1 MAHAADAGQQQ
12 CCEPRFN
19 PAKVRSWSYSM
30 NVRSAALGLI
40 CLLALL
46 PAPARA
52 FTEIEVR
59 KDHDGA
65 GPSHI
70 FQLHDGVVAVV
81 DPLGGTI
88 SAYADTHD
96 APVRTANMPVGFR
109 PWRLVRLPSSVAI
122 ISEDGRS
129 RIEVAR
135 DQTVWPHEFALSEH
149 HASDA
154 AYRVAP
160 LARTSAGIMLQPFH
174 GAGAL
179 AIRAIGPYYVA
190 SARELERFADGRRYV
205 LWKEYYVDD
214 PPAEEPDEP
223 HIKVNVYVGRFER
236 DGTLSGVATL
246 PIAVM
251 SRVGFDYATILP
263 EGTIALLASI
273 VANGRPGPFKIYHL
287 AFAKPSSY
295 LAALQKA
302 AGRARHWADP
312 PPVADIF
319 PIAEPKVTAV
329 DGSRSSRADAGE
341 QTRPVLPRAEMR
353 QQMDAYR
360 DHRWTLLE
368 ANRRNPC
375 STVIMPGV
383 EIVCRNQL
391 RFVLP
396 SEQERLRTPVA
407 MRGVPYDWGGNDSL
421 ERFDD
426 KIERGFIAG
435 NIGGT
440 FWSPGSRRVTAGVDC
455 SGLVSNV
462 WHLDHHAGTSELP
475 DLTEPVARLD
485 RMRVGDVLL
494 RPDHHVALYREQV
507 DLDGASIGIRVT
519 EAASRCGGVC
529 DSIYELDHFQDYMLR
544 RFSPER

>member
-1 MAHAADAGQQQ
+1 
-12 CCEPRFN
+12 
-19 PAKVRSWSYSM
+19 M
-30 NVRSAALGLI
+30 NIRSAALGLM
-40 CLLALL
+40 CLLGLL
-46 PAPARA
+46 PAPVAA

-59 KDHDGA
+59 QDHDGA

-70 FQLHDGVVAVV
+70 FQLHDSVVAVV
-81 DPLGGTI
+81 DPLDGTI
-88 SAYADTHD
+88 SAYADTQG
-96 APVRTANMPVGFR
+96 APVRTASMPVGFH
-109 PWRLVRLPSSVAI
+109 PWRLVRLPGSVAI

-135 DQTVWPHEFALSEH
+135 DQTAWPREFTVSEH
-149 HASDA
+149 HAADV

-160 LARTSAGIMLQPFH
+160 LVRTSAGISLKPFR

-179 AIRAIGPYYVA
+179 SVRAIGPYYVA
-190 SARELERFADGRRYV
+190 SARELERFGDGRRYV
-205 LWKEYYVDD
+205 LWKEYYVSE
-214 PPAEEPDEP
+214 PPREGPDER
-223 HIKVNVYVGRFER
+223 HIEVNVYVGRFER
-236 DGTLSGVATL
+236 DGTLSGLAAL

-263 EGTIALLASI
+263 DGKIALLASI
-273 VANGRPGPFKIYHL
+273 VTDGKPGPFKIYHL
-287 AFAKPSSY
+287 AFAKPSPY
-295 LAALQKA
+295 IAALQKA
-302 AGRARHWADP
+302 VGRARHWTYP
-312 PPVADIF
+312 PPVPEVF
-319 PIAEPKVTAV
+319 PIAEPKTEIVAAV
-329 DGSRSSRADAGE
+329 ERGRGSGADAVE
-341 QTRPVLPRAEMR
+341 QTRPVPPRAEMR

-360 DHRWTLLE
+360 DHRWTLVE

-375 STVIMPGV
+375 STTIMPGV
-383 EIVCRNQL
+383 EINCRNQS

-407 MRGVPYDWGGNDSL
+407 MRGVPYDWGGSDSL

-426 KIERGFIAG
+426 KIKRGFIAG

-440 FWSPGSRRVTAGVDC
+440 FWSAGSRRVTAGVDC
-455 SGLVSNV
+455 SGFVSNV

-475 DLTEPVARLD
+475 DLTEPVAQLD

-494 RPDHHVALYREQV
+494 LPDCHVALYREQV

-519 EAASRCGGVC
+519 EAASRCGAVC
-529 DSIYELDHFQDYMLR
+529 DSIYEIDHFQNYMLR

>member
-1 MAHAADAGQQQ
+1 
-12 CCEPRFN
+12 
-19 PAKVRSWSYSM
+19 
-30 NVRSAALGLI
+30 
-40 CLLALL
+40 
-46 PAPARA
+46 
-52 FTEIEVR
+52 
-59 KDHDGA
+59 
-65 GPSHI
+65 
-70 FQLHDGVVAVV
+70 VVAVV
-81 DPLGGTI
+81 DPLDGTI
-88 SAYADTHD
+88 SAYADTHGM
-96 APVRTANMPVGFR
+96 PVRTTKMPVGFR
-109 PWRLVRLPSSVAI
+109 PWRLVRLRGSVAI

-135 DQTVWPHEFALSEH
+135 DQTAWPGEFALSEH
-149 HASDA
+149 HSGDA

-160 LARTSAGIMLQPFH
+160 LVRTSAGISLRPFR

-179 AIRAIGPYYVA
+179 PIRAIGPYYVA
-190 SARELERFADGRRYV
+190 SARELERFGDGRRYV
-205 LWKEYYVDD
+205 LWKEYYMSE
-214 PPAEEPDEP
+214 PPSAGPGE

-236 DGTLSGVATL
+236 DGTLSGLAAL

-263 EGTIALLASI
+263 DGTIALLASI
-273 VANGRPGPFKIYHL
+273 VAGGKPGPFKIYHL
-287 AFAKPSSY
+287 AFAKPSPY

-302 AGRARHWADP
+302 AGRARHWAYP

-319 PIAEPKVTAV
+319 PIAVPKAV
-329 DGSRSSRADAGE
+329 FVAAVEGGHSSSADAVE
-341 QTRPVLPRAEMR
+341 QTRPVPPRAELR
-353 QQMDAYR
+353 RQMDAYR
-360 DHRWTLLE
+360 DHRWTLVE

-375 STVIMPGV
+375 STMITPGV
-383 EIVCRNQL
+383 EIGCRNQS

-396 SEQERLRTPVA
+396 SAQERLRTPVA
-407 MRGVPYDWGGNDSL
+407 MRGVPYDWGGSDSL

-426 KIERGFIAG
+426 KIKRGFIAG

-440 FWSPGSRRVTAGVDC
+440 FWSAGSRRVTAGVDC

-494 RPDHHVALYREQV
+494 LPDHHVALYREQV

-519 EAASRCGGVC
+519 EAASRCGAVC
-529 DSIYELDHFQDYMLR
+529 DSIYEIDHFQDYMLR
-544 RFSPER
+544 RFGQR

>member
-1 MAHAADAGQQQ
+1 M
-12 CCEPRFN
+12 CL
-19 PAKVRSWSYSM
+19 
-30 NVRSAALGLI
+30 LGL
-40 CLLALL
+40 
-46 PAPARA
+46 PSAPAAA

-59 KDHDGA
+59 QDHDGA

-70 FQLHDGVVAVV
+70 FHLHDSVVAVV
-81 DPLGGTI
+81 DPLDGSI
-88 SAYADTHD
+88 SAYADTHG
-96 APVRTANMPVGFR
+96 APVRTASIPVGFH

-135 DQTVWPHEFALSEH
+135 DQTAWPREFALIEN

-160 LARTSAGIMLQPFH
+160 LVRTSAGISLQPFR
-174 GAGAL
+174 GAAAL
-179 AIRAIGPYYVA
+179 PIRAIGPYYVA
-190 SARELERFADGRRYV
+190 SARELERFGDGRRYV
-205 LWKEYYVDD
+205 LWKEFYMSE
-214 PPAEEPDEP
+214 PPPEESDEQR
-223 HIKVNVYVGRFER
+223 IKVNVYVGRFER
-236 DGTLSGVATL
+236 EGTLSGLATL

-263 EGTIALLASI
+263 DGTIALLASI
-273 VANGRPGPFKIYHL
+273 VADGKPGPFKIYHL
-287 AFAKPSSY
+287 AFAKPSPY

-302 AGRARHWADP
+302 VGRGRHWAY

-319 PIAEPKVTAV
+319 PIAVPKPVIVAAV
-329 DGSRSSRADAGE
+329 EGGRDSGADAVE
-341 QTRPVLPRAEMR
+341 QTRPVPPRAEWR
-353 QQMDAYR
+353 RQMDAYR
-360 DHRWTLLE
+360 DHRWTLVE

-375 STVIMPGV
+375 STMITPGV
-383 EIVCRNQL
+383 EIDCRNQR

-407 MRGVPYDWGGNDSL
+407 MRGVPYDWGGSDSL

-426 KIERGFIAG
+426 KIKRGFIAG

-440 FWSPGSRRVTAGVDC
+440 FRSAGSRRVTAGADC

-494 RPDHHVALYREQV
+494 LPDHHVALYREQV

-519 EAASRCGGVC
+519 EASSRCGAVC
-529 DSIYELDHFQDYMLR
+529 DSIYEIDHFQDYMLR
-544 RFSPER
+544 RFGQR

>member
-1 MAHAADAGQQQ
+1 
-12 CCEPRFN
+12 
-19 PAKVRSWSYSM
+19 M
-30 NVRSAALGLI
+30 NISSVALGLM
-40 CLLALL
+40 CLLGLL
-46 PAPARA
+46 PASAAA

-59 KDHDGA
+59 QDHDGA

-70 FQLHDGVVAVV
+70 FHLHDGVVAVV
-81 DPLGGTI
+81 DPLDGTI
-88 SAYADTHD
+88 SAYVDTHG
-96 APVRTANMPVGFR
+96 APTRTANVPVGFR
-109 PWRLVRLPSSVAI
+109 PWRLVRLAGSVAI

-135 DQTVWPHEFALSEH
+135 DEKVWPREFALSEH
-149 HASDA
+149 HVSDA

-160 LARTSAGIMLQPFH
+160 LVRTPAGISLQPFR

-179 AIRAIGPYYVA
+179 PIRAIGPYYIA
-190 SARELERFADGRRYV
+190 SARELERFGDGRRYV
-205 LWKEYYVDD
+205 LWKEYYIGE
-214 PPAEEPDEP
+214 PSPGEPDEQ

-236 DGTLSGVATL
+236 DGTLSGLAAL

-263 EGTIALLASI
+263 DGTIALLASI
-273 VANGRPGPFKIYHL
+273 VAGGKPGPFKIYHL

-302 AGRARHWADP
+302 MGRARHWASP

-319 PIAEPKVTAV
+319 PIAEPKAMVVAAV
-329 DGSRSSRADAGE
+329 ERGRGSGKDAEE
-341 QTRPVLPRAEMR
+341 QTPPVPSRVEMR
-353 QQMDAYR
+353 RQMDAYR
-360 DHRWTLLE
+360 DHRWTLVE

-375 STVIMPGV
+375 STTIMPGV
-383 EIVCRNQL
+383 EIDCRNQS
-391 RFVLP
+391 RFVVP

-407 MRGVPYDWGGNDSL
+407 MRGLPYDWGGSNSL

-426 KIERGFIAG
+426 KIRRGFVAG

-440 FWSPGSRRVTAGVDC
+440 FWSAGSRRVTAGVDC

-462 WHLDHHAGTSELP
+462 WHIQHHAGTSELP
-475 DLTEPVARLD
+475 YLTEPVARLD
-485 RMRVGDVLL
+485 GMRVGDVLL
-494 RPDHHVALYREQV
+494 LPDRHVALYREQV

-519 EAASRCGGVC
+519 EAASRCGAVC
-529 DSIYELDHFQDYMLR
+529 DSIYEIDHFQDYMLR
-544 RFSPER
+544 QFGPQR

>member
-1 MAHAADAGQQQ
+1 
-12 CCEPRFN
+12 
-19 PAKVRSWSYSM
+19 M
-30 NVRSAALGLI
+30 NIRSAALGLM
-40 CLLALL
+40 CLLGLF
-46 PAPARA
+46 PAHATA

-59 KDHDGA
+59 QDHDGA

-70 FQLHDGVVAVV
+70 FHLHDSVVAVV
-81 DPLGGTI
+81 DPLDGTI
-88 SAYADTHD
+88 SAYADTRG
-96 APVRTANMPVGFR
+96 APVRTAGMPIGFH
-109 PWRLVRLPSSVAI
+109 PWRLVRLPRSVAI

-135 DQTVWPHEFALSEH
+135 DQTTWPREFALSEH
-149 HASDA
+149 HAADA

-160 LARTSAGIMLQPFH
+160 LQRTSAGISLKPFR

-179 AIRAIGPYYVA
+179 SIRAIGPYYVA
-190 SARELERFADGRRYV
+190 SARELERIGDGRRYV
-205 LWKEYYVDD
+205 LWKEYYLSE
-214 PPAEEPDEP
+214 ARLEEPDAQ
-223 HIKVNVYVGRFER
+223 HIEVNVYVGRFER
-236 DGTLSGVATL
+236 DGSLSGLAAL

-263 EGTIALLASI
+263 DGTIALLASI
-273 VANGRPGPFKIYHL
+273 VTDGKPGPFKIYRV
-287 AFAKPSSY
+287 AFAKPPPY
-295 LAALQKA
+295 LVALQKA
-302 AGRARHWADP
+302 AGRARHWAYP

-319 PIAEPKVTAV
+319 PIAEPKAATTAAIEGGGGV
-329 DGSRSSRADAGE
+329 GADAAT
-341 QTRPVLPRAEMR
+341 QPRPVPARAEMR
-353 QQMDAYR
+353 RQMDAYR
-360 DHRWTLLE
+360 DHRWTLAE

-383 EIVCRNQL
+383 EIHCRNQS

-396 SEQERLRTPVA
+396 SEQARLPTPVG
-407 MRGVPYDWGGNDSL
+407 MRGLPYDWGGSDSL

-426 KIERGFIAG
+426 KIERGLIAG

-440 FWSPGSRRVTAGVDC
+440 FWSAGSRRVTAGVDC
-455 SGLVSNV
+455 SGLVSNI

-494 RPDHHVALYREQV
+494 LPDRHVALYREQV

-519 EAASRCGGVC
+519 EAASRCGAVC
-529 DSIYELDHFQDYMLR
+529 DSIYEIDHFQNYMLR
-544 RFSPER
+544 RFGPER

>member
-1 MAHAADAGQQQ
+1 MRAWFHL
-12 CCEPRFN
+12 
-19 PAKVRSWSYSM
+19 M
-30 NVRSAALGLI
+30 NIRSAVLGLT

-46 PAPARA
+46 QAPAAA
-52 FTEIEVR
+52 FTESEVR

-70 FQLHDGVVAVV
+70 FHLHDGVVAVV
-81 DPLGGTI
+81 DPLDGTV
-88 SAYADTHD
+88 SAYADTHGE
-96 APVRTANMPVGFR
+96 PVRTASIPVGFR

-135 DQTVWPHEFALSEH
+135 DQTAWPREFALSEH

-160 LARTSAGIMLQPFH
+160 LARTSAGISLQSFR

-179 AIRAIGPYYVA
+179 PIRAIGPYYIA
-190 SARELERFADGRRYV
+190 SARELERFGDGRRYV
-205 LWKEYYVDD
+205 LWKEYYMSE
-214 PPAEEPDEP
+214 PSPEEPDERY
-223 HIKVNVYVGRFER
+223 INVDVYVGRFER
-236 DGTLSGVATL
+236 DGTLSGLAAL

-263 EGTIALLASI
+263 DGTIALLASI
-273 VANGRPGPFKIYHL
+273 VADGKPGPFKIYHL
-287 AFAKPSSY
+287 AFAKPSAH
-295 LAALQKA
+295 LGALQKA
-302 AGRARHWADP
+302 VGRVRHWAYP
-312 PPVADIF
+312 PPLADIF
-319 PIAEPKVTAV
+319 PIAEPKAMTVAAV
-329 DGSRSSRADAGE
+329 DRGPVSGADAVD
-341 QTRPVLPRAEMR
+341 QTRPMPPRAEMR
-353 QQMDAYR
+353 RQMDAYR
-360 DHRWTLLE
+360 DHRWTLVE

-375 STVIMPGV
+375 SAMIMPGV
-383 EIVCRNQL
+383 EVDCRRQW

-407 MRGVPYDWGGNDSL
+407 MRGVPYDWGGSDSL

-426 KIERGFIAG
+426 KIKRGFIAG

-440 FWSPGSRRVTAGVDC
+440 FWSAGSRRVTAGVDC

-462 WHLDHHAGTSELP
+462 WQLDHHAGTSELP
-475 DLTEPVARLD
+475 HLTEPVARLD

-519 EAASRCGGVC
+519 EAASRCGAVC
-529 DSIYELDHFQDYMLR
+529 DSVYEIDHFHDYMLR